1 MRGGVNRASVKI
13 DVLPL
18 TTSHSLRS
26 SPAHR
31 APPSAYHRVMG
42 RTATVHRQTSETDIT
57 VRLDLDSAK
66 YDAPSTEHGF
76 FDHMLDALSRHSRLG
91 INVQGR
97 GDLHIEPHHLI
108 EDTGITL
115 GQAMTQALGD
125 RKGIER
131 YGSAFVPMD
140 ETLAHVV
147 IDLSGRAHLAFE
159 PETLDVYGDAGGMTH
174 YHLREFLRGFCNHA
188 GANVHVR
195 LLAGREAHHV
205 IEAIMKAFAR
215 ALRDA
220 VAVTSEA
227 MPSTKGSL

>member
-1 MRGGVNRASVKI
+1 MSHAAPTLGLPDRTSRVNR
-13 DVLPL
+13 
-18 TTSHSLRS
+18 R
-26 SPAHR
+26 
-31 APPSAYHRVMG
+31 
-42 RTATVHRQTSETDIT
+42 TSETDIT
-57 VRLDLDSAK
+57 VTLDLDSVVYQPPA
-66 YDAPSTEHGF
+66 TGHGF
-76 FDHMLDALSRHSRLG
+76 FDHMLDALARHSRIGLN
-91 INVQGR
+91 IQAA

-115 GQAMTQALGD
+115 GQALAQALGD

-147 IDLSGRAHLAFE
+147 LDLSGRAHLAFE
-159 PETLDVYGDAGGMTH
+159 PETLDVWGTAGGMTH

-195 LLAGREAHHV
+195 VLAGREAHHV
-205 IEAIMKAFAR
+205 IEAVVKAFAR

-220 VAVTSEA
+220 VQVTSDQVA
-227 MPSTKGSL
+227 STKGSL